1 MEYNKDKF
9 DVVIK
14 NINGKVI
21 SDDDLIGT
29 GTTISLVSKDSRE
42 EIQTFTVIIYGDV
55 NGDGKISAVDYTL
68 IKNHIMDIKKINN
81 VYQCEGA
88 NVNKDSKISA
98 VDYTLI
104 KNHIMDIKYINQ

>member
-55 NGDGKISAVDYTL
+55 NGDGKIYATDYVK
-68 IKNHIMDIKKINN
+68 IKNHIMDVEKIKGACLEAADVNHDGKI
-81 VYQCEGA
+81 YA
-88 NVNKDSKISA
+88 T
-98 VDYTLI
+98 DYVKI
-104 KNHIMDIKYINQ
+104 KNYIMGTGDISQ